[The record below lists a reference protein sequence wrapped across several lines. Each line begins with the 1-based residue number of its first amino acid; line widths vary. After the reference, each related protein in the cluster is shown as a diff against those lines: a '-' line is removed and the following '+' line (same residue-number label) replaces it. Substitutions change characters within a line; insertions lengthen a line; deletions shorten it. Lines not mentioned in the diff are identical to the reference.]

1 METVGKRP
9 YSPKDN
15 SYTRHDRGVCYC
27 KHCHS
32 PVEWRMMRRFKLKTT
47 NCGAVLAGEFTGT
60 FHPFC
65 DTCDSIESF
74 YAFETSLEPI
84 RE

>member
-1 METVGKRP
+1 MEARGKRP

-15 SYTRHDRGVCYC
+15 FYTRPDRGVCYC
-27 KHCHS
+27 KHCHE
-32 PVEWRMMRRFKLKTT
+32 PVEWRMVRHFKLKTT
-47 NCGAVLAGEFTGT
+47 NCGAVLAGEFVGT

-65 DTCDSIESF
+65 VTCDSDESF
-74 YAFETSLEPI
+74 LTFEATLEPI